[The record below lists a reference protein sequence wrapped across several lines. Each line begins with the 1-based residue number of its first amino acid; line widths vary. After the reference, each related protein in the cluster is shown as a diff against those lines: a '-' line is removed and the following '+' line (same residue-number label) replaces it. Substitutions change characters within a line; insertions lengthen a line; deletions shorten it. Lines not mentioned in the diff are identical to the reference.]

1 MRPWVTLTWLDNWET
16 KLACEQMAP
25 QWVIEH
31 KKNQR
36 VERIVRG
43 LGRRQQR
50 LRRPVSFPSLHSVRT
65 ILIKH
70 DSVHSLTRNAL
81 AFIGNSKGTENVRVS
96 TQPLFDLRKQVFNL
110 SMINDVHFIFNQDF
124 RFFLVSG
131 RITKLWQIPIIS
143 KLAERSAIEF
153 VLQSPSEFSCA
164 HWPRTIVRKI
174 TWRHGPCYKARELFV
189 LPDFGFWDHS
199 TLYFC
204 RFW

>member
-1 MRPWVTLTWLDNWET
+1 
-16 KLACEQMAP
+16 MAP
-25 QWVIEH
+25 HWVIEH

-50 LRRPVSFPSLHSVRT
+50 LRRPVSLPSLHSVRT

-70 DSVHSLTRNAL
+70 DSVHSLKRNAL

-96 TQPLFDLRKQVFNL
+96 TQPLFDFRKQVFNL
-110 SMINDVHFIFNQDF
+110 CMINDVHFIFNRDF

-143 KLAERSAIEF
+143 KLTERSAIEF

-164 HWPRTIVRKI
+164 HWPRTIVCKI
-174 TWRHGPCYKARELFV
+174 T
-189 LPDFGFWDHS
+189 
-199 TLYFC
+199 
-204 RFW
+204 